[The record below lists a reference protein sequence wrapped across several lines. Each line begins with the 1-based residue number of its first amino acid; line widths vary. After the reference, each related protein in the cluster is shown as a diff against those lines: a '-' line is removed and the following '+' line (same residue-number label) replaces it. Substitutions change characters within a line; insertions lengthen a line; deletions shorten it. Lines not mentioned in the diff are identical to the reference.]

1 MLTKEDFSMRF
12 KHVLVPST
20 LALAVGLGF
29 AQQSAASV
37 YARSYSALSDLTV
50 VLSDDGGVSPGGGFV
65 RSFNFQL
72 TNTATLSGVSA
83 IETANCNGTV
93 AANNCSVAAPTLD
106 AAAANAPGSLPN
118 RANNDFTFFG
128 PGTDQ
133 YANADSVVYSAQL
146 TGDPSSSTEQIAEAE
161 IQTATAASS
170 SAEITSTTGF
180 TFEFT
185 VAGADQLAI
194 TFSAIAD
201 YLAAIDDPAGAN
213 QTAQANTRLQFTLSN
228 DANSALTG
236 SFTPDGAGTAECA
249 AGGGVTCTALL
260 DEFDLNTDVGV
271 STDGQS
277 SGRSTAG
284 AGFSVVFGN
293 LSDGDWTLTLNNLTS
308 TLVNR
313 NQVSAP
319 GVLLLMGVG
328 LAALGVTR
336 RRSKQ
341 VG

>member
-1 MLTKEDFSMRF
+1 M
-12 KHVLVPST
+12 
-20 LALAVGLGF
+20 
-29 AQQSAASV
+29 
-37 YARSYSALSDLTV
+37 
-50 VLSDDGGVSPGGGFV
+50 
-65 RSFNFQL
+65 
-72 TNTATLSGVSA
+72 
-83 IETANCNGTV
+83 
-93 AANNCSVAAPTLD
+93 AAPTLD

-194 TFSAIAD
+194 SFTAIAD
-201 YLAAIDDPAGAN
+201 YLAAINDPAGAN
-213 QTAQANTRLQFTLSN
+213 QTAQANTRLQFTLAN
-228 DANSALTG
+228 DNNAALNG

-284 AGFSVVFGN
+284 ADFSVVFGG
-293 LSDGDWTLTLNNLTS
+293 LTDGNWTLTLNNLTS

-313 NQVSAP
+313 NQNEVSAP

-328 LAALGVTR
+328 LAAFGVTR